1 MMKTFNSEQFLKKM
15 NQFNQLRAQL
25 VQQLATLDAQI
36 HAYVNGRDTTS
47 SPTTKRRK
55 AKRTPQGPHREA
67 IVTALATQ
75 PTMTFQQL
83 KSVVPAVDETTLYRL
98 IGQLKTAGKIA
109 VDKVPNPNGGNMRIS
124 AYHLNQ

>member
-1 MMKTFNSEQFLKKM
+1 MKTFNSEQFLKKM

-25 VQQLATLDAQI
+25 VQQLATLDSQI
-36 HAYVNGRDTTS
+36 HAYVNGREATS

-55 AKRTPQGPHREA
+55 AKRTPQAPNREA
-67 IVTALATQ
+67 IVTALQTQ
-75 PTMTFQQL
+75 PAMTFQQL